1 MIIRIDAQGQ
11 VTVHDPTNLTAFSI
25 CGPQPDAQARHRLA
39 EAGVELTHDA
49 GHGFVAASTVR
60 GWAQATGPLPE
71 GWQADFDAMVAYAT
85 SKGWTDDVGRL
96 RAHTQWQ
103 S

>member
-11 VTVHDPTNLTAFSI
+11 VTLHDVANLKAFSMT
-25 CGPQPDAQARHRLA
+25 GPRPDAPARHRLA
-39 EAGVELTHDA
+39 EAGVDLTDDA
-49 GHGFVAASTVR
+49 GHGFVAASTVS
-60 GWAQATGPLPE
+60 GWAHAAGPVPQ

-85 SKGWTDDVGRL
+85 SKGWTDDEGRL
-96 RAHTQWQ
+96 RAHTEWE